1 VPFIRR
7 SNPAVARISLTDVVT
22 ESLIFTVPVIVL
34 PVKAVAV
41 RILDVV
47 KKLRI
52 VREEGY
58 KVLKVVKVLP
68 TNRL

>member
-1 VPFIRR
+1 M
-7 SNPAVARISLTDVVT
+7 TDVVT